1 MFLLFFGRVFA
12 AFMKKVYLET
22 YGCQMN
28 VSDSERI
35 STALDRDGYQITS
48 DENSAD
54 IIILNT
60 CSVREKA
67 EHKLYSR
74 VGRIR
79 HADRPKPVIGVM
91 GCVAQLEGETLFNKI
106 EGVDFVL
113 GTRAV
118 GRIAHAIN
126 ETIRTGRNFAD
137 VGEREDD
144 YDWTVADTHRHS
156 PYVAF
161 LPIIE
166 GCNKFCTYCIVPFS
180 RGRERSFAAS
190 EIVRQVEELKKK
202 GVTEVHLIGQNVNSY
217 RPETDAG
224 LENFAGK
231 SSFSRLLRAVA
242 ATGIERIKFTTSF
255 PRDFRSDI
263 VDAIE
268 ENENLC
274 NWVHLPVQSGSNRV
288 LKLMKRGHTMENY
301 FEKIDRLR
309 SSHRDI
315 ALTTDIIV
323 GFPGETDADFLE
335 SVKMVEYCCFDMAY
349 IFKYSPRPG
358 TPAFDML
365 DNVSAAEKTLRFM
378 ELEKTQKRIQNNR
391 LQRYINQSLKVLA
404 EGVSSRSE
412 FGLTGHSTCHKI
424 VNFQGS
430 REMLGRVVNVRITEV
445 KTNSLFGEV
454 N

>member
-1 MFLLFFGRVFA
+1 
-12 AFMKKVYLET
+12 
-22 YGCQMN
+22 MN

-35 STALDRDGYQITS
+35 STTLARDGFEMTAN
-48 DENSAD
+48 EEAAD
-54 IIILNT
+54 VVIINT

-79 HADRPKPVIGVM
+79 HAAVDKKPVIGVM
-91 GCVAQLEGETLFNKI
+91 GCVAQLEGETLFKKI

-118 GRIAHAIN
+118 GRVSAAIYEN
-126 ETIRTGRNFAD
+126 FRTGKNVLD
-137 VGEREDD
+137 VGEREDN

-180 RGRERSFAAS
+180 RGRERSFEPS
-190 EIVRQVEELKKK
+190 EIVRQVLDLRQK
-202 GVTEVHLIGQNVNSY
+202 GVKEVHLIGQNVNSY
-217 RPETDAG
+217 RMETEAG
-224 LENFAGK
+224 LENYAGK
-231 SSFSRLLRAVA
+231 SAFSRLLRTVA
-242 ATGIERIKFTTSF
+242 ATGMERIKFTTSF
-255 PRDFRSDI
+255 PRDFHSDI

-274 NWVHLPVQSGSNRV
+274 NWVHLPIQSGSNRV
-288 LKLMKRGHTMENY
+288 LKLMKRGHTIEKY
-301 FEKIDRLR
+301 FKKIDRLR

-323 GFPGETDADFLE
+323 GFPGETDADFQD
-335 SVKMVEYCCFDMAY
+335 SVKMVEYCGFDMAY

-358 TPAFDML
+358 TPAFEMHD
-365 DNVSAAEKTLRFM
+365 DVSEAEKTLRFM
-378 ELEKTQKRIQNNR
+378 DLERTQKRIQNNR
-391 LQRYINQSLKVLA
+391 LQRYLNKVLKVLV
-404 EGVSSRSE
+404 EGRSSRTE
-412 FGLTGHSTCHKI
+412 NGLTGHSTCHKV
-424 VNFQGS
+424 VNFEGS
-430 REMLGRVVNVRITEV
+430 GDLLGKIVDIRITEI
-445 KTNSLFGEV
+445 KANSLFGEV
-454 N
+454 H